1 MEIEVL
7 NGRDIAELL
16 PLVRRLMNAIQYVPM
31 RPADCNQSEVYE
43 LMDRINV
50 ILDVPQEGEARMYG
64 VQPDENQEDA
74 TEVK

>member
-16 PLVRRLMNAIQYVPM
+16 PLVRRLMKAIQYVSMP
-31 RPADCNQSEVYE
+31 PCDCNQGEVYE

-50 ILDVPQEGEARMYG
+50 ILDVPQEAE
-64 VQPDENQEDA
+64 
-74 TEVK
+74 